1 MEAGTSSG
9 RELYWLLPPPRNPDT
24 RTFGAGIGVLQRS
37 RSPWR
42 YVAQSDRAVSH
53 TSQRAGSLEDES
65 ELVGSMGRTGSCC
78 DHASA
83 ESFWSIFK
91 HEYFYRPVFSTMDE
105 LRVGVAWYINWYN
118 TTRRYSKIDN
128 VSPISFELV
137 LQRTALAA

>member
-53 TSQRAGSLEDES
+53 TSQRAGPFEDES

-91 HEYFYRPVFSTMDE
+91 HEYFYRHIFADMSE
-105 LRVGVAWYINWYN
+105 LRSGVAWYINWFN
-118 TTRRYSKIDN
+118 TNRRYSTIN
-128 VSPISFELV
+128 NGSPISFELASG
-137 LQRTALAA
+137 QTALAA